1 MNPFGNYKTVISA
14 RATDKEILKKAQDG
28 GIVSA
33 AYIYGLES
41 KLLDGVIV
49 ANTEDGF
56 NAAPK
61 VATTPEEVLNAAGT
75 KYTVSPNVSVLK
87 DAVRKYALEKVGIVG
102 TPCQVQAIRKLIK
115 YPMGFRHTDSKIALV
130 MGIFCMENFSY
141 EGMKAIVEEY
151 AGIRMDDVLKTDIG
165 KGKFWVYSKYGDVK
179 SVKLKDTH
187 MYEQKSCHICTDY
200 TAELADI
207 STGSVGSPDGWSTIF
222 IRTEKGEAYINK
234 MVEAGVLET
243 KNIDDVKPG
252 LDLVQK
258 LSLQK
263 KEKNE
268 KEIVQRRE
276 LGLPVPY

>member
-87 DAVRKYALEKVGIVG
+87 DAVREYALEKVGIVG

>member
-1 MNPFGNYKTVISA
+1 MDPFGNYKTVISA

-33 AYIYGLES
+33 AYIHGLES

-61 VATTPEEVLNAAGT
+61 IATTPEEVLNAAGT
-75 KYTVSPNVSVLK
+75 KYTVSPNISVLK
-87 DAVRKYALEKVGIVG
+87 DAVREYALEKVGIVG
-102 TPCQVQAIRKLIK
+102 TPCQVQAIRKLMK

-151 AGIRMDDVLKTDIG
+151 AGIRMNDVLKTDIG
-165 KGKFWVYSKYGDVK
+165 KGKFWVYSKYGDVQ

-207 STGSVGSPDGWSTIF
+207 STGSVGSPDGWSTVF
-222 IRTEKGEAYINK
+222 VRTAKGEAYLNN
-234 MVEAGVLET
+234 MVEAGVLEV
-243 KNIDDVKPG
+243 KNMDDVKPG
-252 LDLVQK
+252 LDILEK
-258 LSLQK
+258 LALQK
-263 KEKNE
+263 KEKNQ
-268 KEIVQRRE
+268 KEIEYRKE

>member
-1 MNPFGNYKTVISA
+1 MPFGNYKTAISA

-28 GIVSA
+28 GYVSA
-33 AYIYGLES
+33 AHIYGLES
-41 KLLDGVIV
+41 KLLDGVSV
-49 ANTEDGF
+49 AADTEDGC

-61 VATTPEEVLNAAGT
+61 VATTPEEVLNAAGA

-87 DAVRKYALEKVGIVG
+87 DAVREYALEKVGIVG

-115 YPMGFRHTDSKIALV
+115 YPMGFRHTDSRIV

>member
-87 DAVRKYALEKVGIVG
+87 DAVREYALEKVGIVG

-222 IRTEKGEAYINK
+222 VRTEKGEAYLNK

-243 KNIDDVKPG
+243 KNIEDVQPG

-268 KEIVQRRE
+268 KEIAHRME